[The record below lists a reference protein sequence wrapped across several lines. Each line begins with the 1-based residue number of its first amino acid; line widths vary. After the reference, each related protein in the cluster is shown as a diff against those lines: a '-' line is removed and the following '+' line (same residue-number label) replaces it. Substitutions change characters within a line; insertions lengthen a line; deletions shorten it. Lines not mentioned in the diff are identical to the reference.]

1 MESSN
6 GSMHNNSNS
15 TQSDCF
21 DVDLYKR
28 ITGTIL
34 FAIIWPLIVFESRK
48 FPLGRGGSALL
59 GATLMVVF
67 TVLSQDDVYSILGD
81 RNNLETLFLL
91 IGMILINY
99 YFDREG
105 FLPVIAK
112 RIFGRAK
119 PFYKVL
125 WQVCFLSGLL
135 SSLVTNDATC
145 VVLTP
150 VLVEQHIR
158 QGRSPK
164 EILPLLLAI
173 ATSANIGSAATIFG
187 NPQNAFIA
195 ASLNLDLYKVLAT
208 LLPAALIGLALNTIM
223 LYVFCKVFRVNMKQS
238 FSVLDEPHQDDDI
251 QVVGSTVDQR
261 TGLYE
266 SLQSGPNL
274 TSTTDQERDEL
285 IHRQLETP
293 SPVQR
298 PHQRNPSLYAE
309 VLTES
314 LMRYSR
320 HHRNTSTRRVY
331 HSNPIHRRRRY
342 GTLEPVRS
350 SKHTFIEETPRL
362 ETAQND
368 SAVQMEDV
376 TTAGLEADNQT
387 EKEAAWRPRV
397 FHIWLVFSLILIVV
411 LLSLPRIK
419 SGKNHHVEFN
429 LGLVPIGVAVF
440 TMVVDALVRRKTS
453 YFAITKID
461 WNLIVMFMGLFV
473 WLGGFKKTQF
483 PCEAFTKAKSE
494 LQLCEIQGVLLFT
507 VFVTVGSNVFSNVPL
522 VILIIKELQQL
533 CNTCNNGVYCDVL
546 GGVLL
551 AWVSTISGNFT
562 LFGSIANLIVAEK
575 SKQKAEEL
583 YKLKIEEMKKRNYGG
598 NNDDEI
604 DNIVEREFNIDDY
617 HFKFFD
623 YLKFGL
629 ISTIVV
635 MLAGLPIAYFIAY
648 NLP

>member
-1 MESSN
+1 MY
-6 GSMHNNSNS
+6 NNSNS
-15 TQSDCF
+15 TTDCT
-21 DVDLYKR
+21 DVDLYKK
-28 ITGTIL
+28 IAGSIL
-34 FAIIWPLIVFESRK
+34 FVVIWPLIVFESQK
-48 FPLGRGGSALL
+48 FPLGRVGSALL

-67 TVLSQDDVYSILGD
+67 TVLSQKDVYSILGD
-81 RNNLETLFLL
+81 INNLETLFLL
-91 IGMILINY
+91 IGMLLMNY

-112 RIFGRAK
+112 RIFGKAK
-119 PFYKVL
+119 PFYKAL

-135 SSLVTNDATC
+135 ASLVTNDATC

-195 ASLNLDLYKVLAT
+195 ASLNLDLYKALAT
-208 LLPAALIGLALNTIM
+208 LLPAALIGLVLNTIM
-223 LYVFCKVFRVNMKQS
+223 LYIFCKLLRVNMRQS
-238 FSVLDEPHQDDDI
+238 CNVLEEPYQDGET
-251 QVVGSTVDQR
+251 VRSTVDQR
-261 TGLYE
+261 TELHE
-266 SLQSGPNL
+266 SLQSGPIL
-274 TSTTDQERDEL
+274 ASTMDQEREEL
-285 IHRQLETP
+285 MHRQLET
-293 SPVQR
+293 SGSIQR
-298 PHQRNPSLYAE
+298 PPQRNPSLYAE

-314 LMRYSR
+314 LLRYNR
-320 HHRNTSTRRVY
+320 HYSNTTTRRVY
-331 HSNPIHRRRRY
+331 HSNPIHRRRY
-342 GTLEPVRS
+342 GAFESIRPAKQYS
-350 SKHTFIEETPRL
+350 IAEETPRL
-362 ETAQND
+362 ELAQND
-368 SAVQMEDV
+368 NAVQMEDL
-376 TTAGLEADNQT
+376 TTAGSQIDNQA
-387 EKEAAWRPRV
+387 EIEAAWRPPV
-397 FHIWLVFSLILIVV
+397 FHIWLLFSLILIVV
-411 LLSLPRIK
+411 LLSLPRIN
-419 SGKNHHVEFN
+419 SGKNHHIEFN

-453 YFAITKID
+453 YFAVTKID

-473 WLGGFKKTQF
+473 WLGGFKETQF
-483 PCEAFTKAKSE
+483 PCEAFSKAKGQ
-494 LQLCEIQGVLLFT
+494 LQLCEIKGVLLFT
-507 VFVTVGSNVFSNVPL
+507 AFVTVGSNVFSNVPL
-522 VILIIKELQQL
+522 VILIIKELHQL
-533 CNTCNNGVYCDVL
+533 CNTCNGHINCVVL

-583 YKLKIEEMKKRNYGG
+583 YKLKIQETKKGNDGG
-598 NNDDEI
+598 DI
-604 DNIVEREFNIDDY
+604 DNIIEREFSIDNY

-635 MLAGLPIAYFIAY
+635 MLSGLPIAYFIAY
-648 NLP
+648 KLP

>member
-6 GSMHNNSNS
+6 FSMYNDSNS
-15 TQSDCF
+15 TTNCT
-21 DVDLYKR
+21 DVDLYKKV
-28 ITGTIL
+28 TGTIL
-34 FAIIWPLIVFESRK
+34 FVTIWPLIVFESRK

-67 TVLSQDDVYSILGD
+67 TVLSQKDVYHILGD
-81 RNNLETLFLL
+81 INNLETLFLL
-91 IGMILINY
+91 IGMLLMNY

-112 RIFGRAK
+112 RIFGKAK

-173 ATSANIGSAATIFG
+173 ATSANIGSSATIFG

-195 ASLNLDLYKVLAT
+195 ASLNLDLYKTLAT
-208 LLPAALIGLALNTIM
+208 LLPAALMGLVLNTIM
-223 LYVFCKVFRVNMKQS
+223 LYLFCKLFRVNMKQS
-238 FSVLDEPHQDDDI
+238 RDVLEESHQDNE
-251 QVVGSTVDQR
+251 VVGSTVDQR
-261 TGLYE
+261 AELHE
-266 SLQSGPNL
+266 SLQSGPIL
-274 TSTTDQERDEL
+274 ASTMDQEREEL
-285 IHRQLETP
+285 THRQLET
-293 SPVQR
+293 SGSVQR
-298 PHQRNPSLYAE
+298 YPQRSPSLYAE
-309 VLTES
+309 VLSES
-314 LMRYSR
+314 LLR
-320 HHRNTSTRRVY
+320 HNRHYKNTAKRRVY
-331 HSNPIHRRRRY
+331 YSNPIHQRHY
-342 GTLEPVRS
+342 GTLESIRS
-350 SKHTFIEETPRL
+350 AEHIEETVV
-362 ETAQND
+362 QNSD
-368 SAVQMEDV
+368 AVEMEDV
-376 TTAGLEADNQT
+376 TTTESQAEA
-387 EKEAAWRPRV
+387 EIEAAWRPRV
-397 FHIWLVFSLILIVV
+397 FHIWLFCSLILIVV
-411 LLSLPRIK
+411 LLSLPRIQ

-429 LGLVPIGVAVF
+429 LGLVPISIAVF

-453 YFAITKID
+453 YFAVTKID

-473 WLGGFKKTQF
+473 WLGGFKETQF
-483 PCEAFTKAKSE
+483 PCEAFSEAKSR
-494 LQLCEIQGVLLFT
+494 LQLCEVQGVFLFT

-522 VILIIKELQQL
+522 VILIINELHQL
-533 CNTCNNGVYCDVL
+533 CNTCNECVNCDVL

-583 YKLKIEEMKKRNYGG
+583 HMLKIEEMKKRS
-598 NNDDEI
+598 DI
-604 DNIVEREFNIDDY
+604 DNILESVFSIEDY
-617 HFKFFD
+617 HLKFFD

-635 MLAGLPIAYFIAY
+635 MLSGVPIAYFIAY
-648 NLP
+648 KLP